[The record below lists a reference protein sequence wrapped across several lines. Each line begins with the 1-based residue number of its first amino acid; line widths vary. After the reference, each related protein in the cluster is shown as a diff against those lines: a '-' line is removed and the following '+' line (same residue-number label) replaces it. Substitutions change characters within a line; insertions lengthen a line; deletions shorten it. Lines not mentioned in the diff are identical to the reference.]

1 MTTEI
6 GFIGVGN
13 MGGPMVSNL
22 LAAGYAVRVCDR
34 DQGAVDACVAKGAT
48 TASSPKDLAD
58 QVETVLVC
66 LPTPAIVQAVAL
78 RPDGLVHGGMI
89 KTYIDLSTT
98 GPRTSIPVAEAL
110 SEADIVVLDAP
121 VSGGVAGAVAG
132 SLAVMVSGPHND
144 HGHHRPMLEKIG
156 KNVFY
161 VGAKIGMG
169 QTMKLLNNLLS
180 GTALAVTAEAIA
192 LGIKVGLDPKLM
204 IEIFNASSGRN
215 TATEAKFP
223 NSILTRN
230 FDGGFGTALMFKDVR
245 LCLEEAEAMGVPM
258 FVGSGTRQAWSYA
271 LSNAEP
277 GEDSTA
283 IMRHY
288 ERLAAVEWPSDG
300 AA

>member
-13 MGGPMVSNL
+13 MGGPMVANL
-22 LAAGYAVRVCDR
+22 LAAGHAVRVCDP
-34 DQGAVDACVAKGAT
+34 DQAAVDACVAKGAT
-48 TASSPKDLAD
+48 AASSPKALAD

-78 RPDGLVHGGMI
+78 GPDGLVHGGTI

-98 GPRTSIPVAEAL
+98 GPRTSIPIAEAL
-110 SEADIVVLDAP
+110 GEANIVALDAP
-121 VSGGVAGAVAG
+121 VSGGVSGAVAG
-132 SLAVMVSGPHND
+132 SLAVMVSGPHNA
-144 HGHHRPMLEKIG
+144 HGHHRPMLETIG

-169 QTMKLLNNLLS
+169 QTMKLLNNLLL
-180 GTALAVTAEAIA
+180 GTALAVTAEAVA

-204 IEIFNASSGRN
+204 IDIFNASSGRN

-223 NSILTRN
+223 NAILTRS

-245 LCLEEAEAMGVPM
+245 LCVEEAEAMGVPM
-258 FVGSGTRQAWSYA
+258 FVGTGTRQAWSYA
-271 LSNAEP
+271 VANAEP

-288 ERLAAVEWPSDG
+288 ERLASVEWPSVE
-300 AA
+300 AS